1 MAARKSCRWV
11 NLSYFEERLTGRWS
25 LSFWQWLFCAP
36 LAVYSSH
43 DRIAKLSGLTDSEA
57 LVIAFLIIPFSA
69 LSYFI
74 ASEFILKSRYTTPQ
88 SFERIFIAYVFIS
101 VFTSFLEMAG
111 SALLFDQKPLIGTQF
126 LTPIFPNFVVL
137 VATATLISELS
148 DSNLRLR
155 KVSALG
161 EELALN
167 DGAINAELEKEKNQL
182 VAGIENF
189 LIPQL
194 SKVRKALES
203 AKLSS
208 SRDEKLAA
216 IEAIEEF
223 ANKSVR
229 TFSHEIYEKEISK
242 FEPPKSLAEKRA
254 RILSEIYQP
263 YISIKLVI
271 VFGVLIGGSQNLS
284 FNGIDGL
291 LYNVIAIFI
300 ITLIGIISNS
310 IMKVISKSFIE
321 VKYLSFVFHLFLVGL
336 TSAIFFSYLQDEIFN
351 LEFKYDT
358 GQVVYRNVI
367 NVLFSSAIVT
377 LIEGRKELASRAELL
392 NVQIQSQM
400 LSRNRLLL
408 DIRERVASII
418 HGQIQGRLSGIALAL
433 RLQDPDV
440 TDLKKEEEISN
451 LLALVE
457 NELRSILQTVH
468 HENELT
474 FVSGIEEIRREW
486 ESIVNIDVQI
496 QLESEFNP
504 SQNVIRNVRLALN
517 EAISNAVRH
526 GRAKNIKIVITRY
539 KHTKENLH
547 LSISNDGQPLADARE
562 PGLGFR
568 NLDATTADWKI
579 SNTESG
585 QVCVEAII

>member
-1 MAARKSCRWV
+1 M
-11 NLSYFEERLTGRWS
+11 NLAYFEERLTGRWS
-25 LSFWQWLFCAP
+25 ISFWQWLVCAP
-36 LAVYSSH
+36 LAVYSSY

-57 LVIAFLIIPFSA
+57 LVISFLIIPFSA

-74 ASEFILKSRYTTPQ
+74 ASEFILKSRHTTPQ
-88 SFERIFIAYVFIS
+88 SLERIFIAYVFIS
-101 VFTSFLEMAG
+101 IFSSFLEMAG
-111 SALLFDQKPLIGTQF
+111 SALLFGQKPLIGTQF
-126 LTPIFPNFVVL
+126 LTPIFPNFVAL

-148 DSNLRLR
+148 DSNLRLK
-155 KVSALG
+155 KVSTLG
-161 EELALN
+161 EELTLN

-194 SKVRKALES
+194 NKVRQALES

-208 SRDEKLAA
+208 SREEKLAA

-229 TFSHEIYEKEISK
+229 TFSHEIYEKEISN
-242 FEPPKSLAEKRA
+242 FEPPKALAEKRA
-254 RILSEIYQP
+254 RIASEIYQP

-284 FNGIDGL
+284 LNGIEGL
-291 LYNVIAIFI
+291 LYNVIAISI

-321 VKYLSFVFHLFLVGL
+321 VKYLAFIFHLFLVGL
-336 TSAIFFSYLQDEIFN
+336 ASAIFFKYLQDEIFN

-367 NVLFSSAIVT
+367 NVLVSSAIVT
-377 LIEGRKELASRAELL
+377 LVEGRKELASRAELL
-392 NVQIQSQM
+392 NVQIQSQ
-400 LSRNRLLL
+400 LVSRRRLLL

-433 RLQDPDV
+433 RLQDPIA
-440 TDLKKEEEISN
+440 TDLEKEEEISN

-526 GRAKNIKIVITRY
+526 GRAKNIEIVITRY
-539 KHTKENLH
+539 KLTKENLH

-585 QVCVEAII
+585 LVCVEAII

>member
-1 MAARKSCRWV
+1 
-11 NLSYFEERLTGRWS
+11 
-25 LSFWQWLFCAP
+25 
-36 LAVYSSH
+36 
-43 DRIAKLSGLTDSEA
+43 
-57 LVIAFLIIPFSA
+57 LIIPFSA

-74 ASEFILKSRYTTPQ
+74 ASEFILKSRHTTPQ

-111 SALLFDQKPLIGTQF
+111 SALLFDQTPLIGTQF

-182 VAGIENF
+182 VTGIENF

-194 SKVRKALES
+194 NKVRKALES

-284 FNGIDGL
+284 LNGIDGL

-321 VKYLSFVFHLFLVGL
+321 VKYLAFIFHLFLVGL
-336 TSAIFFSYLQDEIFN
+336 TAAIFFSYLQDEIFN

-367 NVLFSSAIVT
+367 NVLVSSAIVT
-377 LIEGRKELASRAELL
+377 LIEGRKELATRAELL

-433 RLQDPDV
+433 RLQDPIA

-457 NELRSILQTVH
+457 NELRSILQRVH

-526 GRAKNIKIVITRY
+526 GRAKNIEIVIKRY
-539 KHTKENLH
+539 KQTKENLH

>member
-57 LVIAFLIIPFSA
+57 LVISFLIIPFSA

-74 ASEFILKSRYTTPQ
+74 ASEFILKSRHTTPQ

-111 SALLFDQKPLIGTQF
+111 SALLFDQTPLIGTQF

-148 DSNLRLR
+148 DSNLRLK
-155 KVSALG
+155 KVSTLG
-161 EELALN
+161 EELTLN
-167 DGAINAELEKEKNQL
+167 DRAINAELEKEKNQL

-194 SKVRKALES
+194 NKVRQALES

-208 SRDEKLAA
+208 SREEKLAA

-229 TFSHEIYEKEISK
+229 TFSHEIYEKEISN
-242 FEPPKSLAEKRA
+242 FEPPKALAEKRA
-254 RILSEIYQP
+254 RIASEIYQP

-284 FNGIDGL
+284 LNGIEGL
-291 LYNVIAIFI
+291 LYNVIAISI

-321 VKYLSFVFHLFLVGL
+321 VKYLAFIFHLFLVGL

-367 NVLFSSAIVT
+367 NVLVSSAIVT
-377 LIEGRKELASRAELL
+377 LVEGRKELASRAELL
-392 NVQIQSQM
+392 NVQIQSQ
-400 LSRNRLLL
+400 LVSRRRLLL

-433 RLQDPDV
+433 RLQDPIA
-440 TDLKKEEEISN
+440 TDLEKEEEISN

-457 NELRSILQTVH
+457 KELRSILQTVH

-526 GRAKNIKIVITRY
+526 GRAKNIEIVIKRY

>member
-182 VAGIENF
+182 VTGIENL

-321 VKYLSFVFHLFLVGL
+321 VKYLSFVLHLFLVGL

-367 NVLFSSAIVT
+367 NVLVSSAIVT

-400 LSRNRLLL
+400 ISRNRLLL

-433 RLQDPDV
+433 RLQDPV
-440 TDLKKEEEISN
+440 ATDLKKEEEISN

-468 HENELT
+468 HENEVS
-474 FVSGIEEIRREW
+474 FFSGIEEIRREW

-526 GRAKNIKIVITRY
+526 GRAKNIEIVITRY

-547 LSISNDGQPLADARE
+547 LRIANDGQPLADVRE

-579 SNTESG
+579 SNTETG